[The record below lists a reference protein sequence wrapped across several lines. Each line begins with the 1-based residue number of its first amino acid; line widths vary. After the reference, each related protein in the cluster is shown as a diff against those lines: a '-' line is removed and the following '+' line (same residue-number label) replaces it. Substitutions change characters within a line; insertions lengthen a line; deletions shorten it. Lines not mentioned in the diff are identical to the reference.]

1 MLKKMRYLLSKL
13 LQDVYFKT
21 IIPHVTFSISA
32 WGSCP
37 PATSFLISVG
47 IEGLHLRAAKTIH
60 SLPKNI
66 MNCDLLQPRVHWQS
80 LGCIYKRRLA
90 IEIFEM
96 FKVKHTLNRLSQHV
110 KIVD

>member
-1 MLKKMRYLLSKL
+1 MRHLPSKL

-32 WGSCP
+32 WGSCS
-37 PATSFLISVG
+37 PATSVE
-47 IEGLHLRAAKTIH
+47 IEGVHLRAAKIIH

-66 MNCDLLQPRVHWQS
+66 MNCNLLQPRVHWQS
-80 LGCIYKRRLA
+80 LGCIYRRRLA

-96 FKVKHTLNRLSQHV
+96 FKKKRMLNRLSQHV
-110 KIVD
+110 KTVD